1 MSGGRIVPIIDIA
14 EKMGEFK
21 RVFDREAYD
30 LLSASSGYQTEEDY
44 TFTFRLSLDL
54 SSEEGQTEREYIR
67 ARLRSLG
74 LTGAEELIELL
85 EENDW
90 DVSFFADFF

>member
-1 MSGGRIVPIIDIA
+1 MSQARIVPIIDIS

-21 RVFDREAYD
+21 RVFDQEVYN
-30 LLSASSGYQTEEDY
+30 LLNASSGYQPEEDY
-44 TFTFRLSLDL
+44 TFTFRMSLDL
-54 SSEEGQTEREYIR
+54 SSEEGQKEREYIVT
-67 ARLRSLG
+67 RLRSLN
-74 LTGAEELIELL
+74 LTNAEQLIALL